1 VTTLGIV
8 GGLGPESTIDYY
20 RRILEG
26 WKRDDSSSSPSIII
40 DSLDVDRGLRLVE
53 HDRPALVEYL
63 SASLGR
69 LAAAGADFAAMAAN
83 TPHVVF
89 DDLVA
94 RSPIPIV
101 SIVEACAEEAQR
113 RDLRRVGLL
122 GTRFTME
129 GSFYPTVFARR
140 GIVIVSPNDEERAWV
155 HDRYI
160 GQLLKGEFLDETR
173 NGVISVVSR
182 LRKEGEIDGVV
193 LGGTELT
200 LLLSAPVVADIP
212 ALDTTALHVAAIVKR
227 LRA

>member
-1 VTTLGIV
+1 VATLGIV

-20 RRILEG
+20 RRILEA
-26 WKRDDSSSSPSIII
+26 WKRDQPGSSPSIVI

-53 HDRPALVEYL
+53 HDRPTLIEYL
-63 SASLGR
+63 SDSIRR
-69 LAAAGADFAAMAAN
+69 LAAADADFVAMAAN

-94 RSPIPIV
+94 RSPIPLL
-101 SIVEACAEEAQR
+101 SIVEACAEEAAR
-113 RDLRRVGLL
+113 RGLRRLGLL

-129 GSFYPTVFARR
+129 GTFYPSVFARR
-140 GIVIVSPNDEERAWV
+140 GMEVVAPTPEERTWI
-155 HDRYI
+155 HERYV
-160 GQLLKGEFLDETR
+160 GQLLKGEFLDATR
-173 NGVISVVSR
+173 DGVVSVIRR
-182 LRKEGEIDGVV
+182 LRDEERIDGVI

-200 LLLSAPVVADIP
+200 LLLSAPIVEEIP